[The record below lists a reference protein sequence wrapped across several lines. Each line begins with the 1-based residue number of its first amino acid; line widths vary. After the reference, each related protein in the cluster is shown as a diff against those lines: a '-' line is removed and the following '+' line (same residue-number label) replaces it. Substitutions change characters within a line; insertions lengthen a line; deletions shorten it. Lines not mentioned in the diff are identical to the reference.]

1 MIPLLVLFIGIILP
15 IKTHAMELKDTD
27 ESVTK
32 TSSLHICKDKKMK
45 GEFLWKIL
53 YLYWTRR
60 PSRSYAKAG
69 MNRPAGVKT
78 AHSCGHTS
86 S

>member
-53 YLYWTRR
+53 Y
-60 PSRSYAKAG
+60 
-69 MNRPAGVKT
+69 
-78 AHSCGHTS
+78 
-86 S
+86 

>member
-32 TSSLHICKDKKMK
+32 TSSSHICK
-45 GEFLWKIL
+45 EFLWKIL
-53 YLYWTRR
+53 YWLQNILM
-60 PSRSYAKAG
+60 G
-69 MNRPAGVKT
+69 FIKT
-78 AHSCGHTS
+78 KMA
-86 S
+86 

>member
-1 MIPLLVLFIGIILP
+1 MVDSIACVFIGIILP

-32 TSSLHICKDKKMK
+32 TSSSHICKDKKMK

-53 YLYWTRR
+53 YWLQNILM
-60 PSRSYAKAG
+60 G
-69 MNRPAGVKT
+69 FIKT
-78 AHSCGHTS
+78 KMA
-86 S
+86 

>member
-32 TSSLHICKDKKMK
+32 TSSSHICKDKKN
-45 GEFLWKIL
+45 ERRIL
-53 YLYWTRR
+53 MENTL
-60 PSRSYAKAG
+60 SLLDE
-69 MNRPAGVKT
+69 KT
-78 AHSCGHTS
+78 QS
-86 S
+86 